1 MRERRYIQYTIHS
14 TLRITPACAGR
25 TSFRQSLCTSQ
36 RDHPRS
42 RGKDA
47 ILNII
52 TNELEGS
59 PPLAR
64 EGHSEERFHT
74 KEAGITPAFA
84 GRTYFFADSVYI
96 SQDHP
101 RMCGKDYLL
110 LNNLARN
117 IGSPPH
123 VREGLQETVEEV
135 AETGITPACAGRTQ
149 TMKMP
154 TRLFQDHPR
163 MCGKDSEGRFKASAE
178 LGSPPHVREGPFL
191 FLLLQRSSRI
201 TPACAGRTQ
210 VAETNFGK
218 NEDHPRMCGKDHNQY
233 FFISGY

>member
-1 MRERRYIQYTIHS
+1 MAYYQGSPPHVRERRYIQYTIHS

-101 RMCGKDYLL
+101 RMCGKDSVKNVSEYL
-110 LNNLARN
+110 
-117 IGSPPH
+117 IPGSPPH
-123 VREGLQETVEEV
+123 VREGLTASKSVLNFFR
-135 AETGITPACAGRTQ
+135 ITPACAGRTYAFVIF
-149 TMKMP
+149 P
-154 TRLFQDHPR
+154 HFLQDHPR
-163 MCGKDSEGRFKASAE
+163 MCGKDF
-178 LGSPPHVREGPFL
+178 
-191 FLLLQRSSRI
+191 
-201 TPACAGRTQ
+201 Q
-210 VAETNFGK
+210 V
-218 NEDHPRMCGKDHNQY
+218 
-233 FFISGY
+233 